1 MGNELFSI
9 NCHLDSN
16 REEFL
21 IESLSSSFPSC
32 WTKALGNFFE
42 MNNDMQSI
50 LIMDAFISH
59 SMKLEI
65 KKVTRIKLAKVYN
78 WEIHDGI
85 KKQKSEI
92 INFVRLFQFYGK

>member
-1 MGNELFSI
+1 
-9 NCHLDSN
+9 
-16 REEFL
+16 
-21 IESLSSSFPSC
+21 
-32 WTKALGNFFE
+32 
-42 MNNDMQSI
+42 
-50 LIMDAFISH
+50 MDAFISH